1 MRKTLWRVSF
11 YSLGIFLLCLG
22 VTLNTKTG
30 LGVSP
35 VAAVPIAISN
45 GTSWSYS
52 AVLFWYYTA
61 CVGIQFLLKGRDR
74 EWKDLLQV
82 PLSGVFSVIQGWM
95 VDTIHLQPQS
105 LWQSL
110 AVLPFAVCFT
120 GFGIA
125 FIVHMDL
132 VPNPADGVPF
142 VISRVTKKE
151 MGLVKNLVDAA
162 CVAIS
167 LAADLLLSGR
177 ITSLGLGTIVAMIFN
192 GRAIAVFDR
201 FFKEKVKNL
210 AGLAPDAAAPQNAC
224 PGVEES
230 PLETSEQSH

>member
-1 MRKTLWRVSF
+1 
-11 YSLGIFLLCLG
+11 
-22 VTLNTKTG
+22 
-30 LGVSP
+30 
-35 VAAVPIAISN
+35 
-45 GTSWSYS
+45 
-52 AVLFWYYTA
+52 
-61 CVGIQFLLKGRDR
+61 
-74 EWKDLLQV
+74 
-82 PLSGVFSVIQGWM
+82 
-95 VDTIHLQPQS
+95 
-105 LWQSL
+105 
-110 AVLPFAVCFT
+110 
-120 GFGIA
+120 
-125 FIVHMDL
+125 MDL

-177 ITSLGLGTIVAMIFN
+177 ITSQGLGTIVAMIFN

-210 AGLAPDAAAPQNAC
+210 AGLAPEAAAPQNAC